1 MASSK
6 SKLNEMAQKNKLP
19 LPTYNTVTVT
29 NGFFSTVEFNGR
41 QFKSAAICTKK
52 KDAEQS
58 AAKVA
63 LDTLMGNPSDI
74 DMIPQLKEAGIFI
87 FFHFLFLYLF
97 LFFLCCCVL
106 FCYFVLFYC
115 MLILVLRFS
124 FERKRLELS
133 LTISFLVTYENQIQI
148 ILFWLT
154 PYSRKTTRK
163 IKKKWHQMV
172 GIGHSMY
179 EKLKCFFIV
188 KRFKGSEDKH
198 QLTCN

>member
-74 DMIPQLKEAGIFI
+74 DTIPQLKEAGMIVSY
-87 FFHFLFLYLF
+87 HFLFVVVVVV
-97 LFFLCCCVL
+97 FF
-106 FCYFVLFYC
+106 
-115 MLILVLRFS
+115 
-124 FERKRLELS
+124 
-133 LTISFLVTYENQIQI
+133 
-148 ILFWLT
+148 
-154 PYSRKTTRK
+154 
-163 IKKKWHQMV
+163 
-172 GIGHSMY
+172 
-179 EKLKCFFIV
+179 
-188 KRFKGSEDKH
+188 
-198 QLTCN
+198 

>member
-74 DMIPQLKEAGIFI
+74 DTIPQLKEAGMIVSY
-87 FFHFLFLYLF
+87 HFLFVVVVVVV
-97 LFFLCCCVL
+97 FF
-106 FCYFVLFYC
+106 
-115 MLILVLRFS
+115 
-124 FERKRLELS
+124 
-133 LTISFLVTYENQIQI
+133 
-148 ILFWLT
+148 
-154 PYSRKTTRK
+154 
-163 IKKKWHQMV
+163 
-172 GIGHSMY
+172 
-179 EKLKCFFIV
+179 
-188 KRFKGSEDKH
+188 
-198 QLTCN
+198 

>member
-87 FFHFLFLYLF
+87 FFHFLSFSLF
-97 LFFLCCCVL
+97 VFVFFMLLCFILL
-106 FCYFVLFYC
+106 FCVVLLYVDFGFAFFFREKTVGIKFNHFFSSYLLKSNSNYF
-115 MLILVLRFS
+115 ILVNPL
-124 FERKRLELS
+124 
-133 LTISFLVTYENQIQI
+133 
-148 ILFWLT
+148 
-154 PYSRKTTRK
+154 
-163 IKKKWHQMV
+163 
-172 GIGHSMY
+172 
-179 EKLKCFFIV
+179 
-188 KRFKGSEDKH
+188 
-198 QLTCN
+198 

>member
-1 MASSK
+1 MDRRHVKVSDNIFAFLPVLRKRKDSGSTVDPSAPPAKLHCPEGAPMASSK

-74 DMIPQLKEAGIFI
+74 DTIPQLKEAGMIVSY
-87 FFHFLFLYLF
+87 HFLFVVVVVVV
-97 LFFLCCCVL
+97 FF
-106 FCYFVLFYC
+106 
-115 MLILVLRFS
+115 
-124 FERKRLELS
+124 
-133 LTISFLVTYENQIQI
+133 
-148 ILFWLT
+148 
-154 PYSRKTTRK
+154 
-163 IKKKWHQMV
+163 
-172 GIGHSMY
+172 
-179 EKLKCFFIV
+179 
-188 KRFKGSEDKH
+188 
-198 QLTCN
+198 

>member
-1 MASSK
+1 MDRRHVKVSDNIFAFLPVLRKRKDSGSTVDPSAPPAKLHCPEGAPMASSK

-74 DMIPQLKEAGIFI
+74 DTIPQLKEAGMIFVVVVAVVFLLCCFI
-87 FFHFLFLYLF
+87 FAAVFGFGFVF
-97 LFFLCCCVL
+97 FFLPV
-106 FCYFVLFYC
+106 
-115 MLILVLRFS
+115 
-124 FERKRLELS
+124 
-133 LTISFLVTYENQIQI
+133 ENG
-148 ILFWLT
+148 W
-154 PYSRKTTRK
+154 
-163 IKKKWHQMV
+163 
-172 GIGHSMY
+172 
-179 EKLKCFFIV
+179 
-188 KRFKGSEDKH
+188 
-198 QLTCN
+198 N